1 MKKRGRLAA
10 FAAVCLLCSPVR
22 TVYAEDEPYSNT
34 EYWNDRCTGKTTM
47 TSEDKA
53 ACMAY
58 AEYLGSQ
65 NDETQKRLEEANAN
79 IEKYE
84 EDIAK
89 YGEEIQ
95 ALQEKINTKQAE
107 LDDIRAR
114 IADKQAEIDAKQVEI
129 DAKQEEIDAK
139 QAEIDETE
147 AQIGDVREK
156 MKERLVLSQRTM
168 RVNPYLDI
176 LMGAESLETLIRI
189 LNGMASIN
197 AYDQKTM
204 DELSDLIDLLDQQE
218 ADLQTALGALED
230 AMAALEVAKGEL
242 NEQKNTLLAAQ
253 ESLIGEQYEVQKL
266 EEVAEQQ
273 KAELEAA
280 GNKYAADI
288 EAKNAQMAEI
298 AAAGVLDAIPVSAT
312 AGWTYPV
319 PGAVRSAG
327 TWYYG
332 GGGVHLGYDFAAPL
346 GTEIHAVGNGI
357 VINSA
362 NGCPTYGYLGSGCG
376 YQYGGSSGGGNQV
389 YLLTAVNGELYAV
402 KYLHMMINTPI
413 ETGTVVTA
421 NDVIGQVGTS
431 GNSSGPHCHIE
442 IFYLGDAKDFS
453 DYATNWN
460 GDLAFGC
467 GWGYAAL
474 ARTCDNGVG
483 APCRLRPESI
493 FGE

>member
-1 MKKRGRLAA
+1 MKKRGRHAA
-10 FAAVCLLCSPVR
+10 LAAVCLLCCSTIRVK
-22 TVYAEDEPYSNT
+22 AEDEPYSNT
-34 EYWNDRCTGKTTM
+34 EYWNERCTGKTTM
-47 TSEDKA
+47 TSEEKA

-95 ALQEKINTKQAE
+95 SLQEKINTKQAE
-107 LDDIRAR
+107 LDDIKAQ
-114 IADKQAEIDAKQVEI
+114 ISAKQAEIDAKQAEI

-139 QAEIDETE
+139 RAEIAETE
-147 AQIGDVREK
+147 GQIGDVRDK
-156 MKERLVLSQRTM
+156 MKDRLVLSQQTM

-197 AYDQKTM
+197 AYDQKTL

-218 ADLQTALGALED
+218 ADLQTALDALE
-230 AMAALEVAKGEL
+230 AALSELETAKGEL
-242 NEQKNTLLAAQ
+242 NEQKNTMLAAQ
-253 ESLIGEQYEVQKL
+253 ESLIAEQYEVQKL
-266 EEVAEQQ
+266 EEVAQQQ

-288 EAKNAQMAEI
+288 EAKNKQMAEI

-327 TWYYG
+327 TWYYS
-332 GGGVHLGYDFAAPL
+332 GGGVHLGYDFAAAL

-389 YLLTAVNGELYAV
+389 YLLTAINGELYAI
-402 KYLHMMINTPI
+402 KYLHMMVNTPV

-421 NDVIGQVGTS
+421 GDVIGQVGTS

-442 IFYLGDAKDFS
+442 VFFLGNADQFS
-453 DYATNWN
+453 EYATNWN

-474 ARTCDNGVG
+474 SRTCDNGVG
-483 APCRLRPESI
+483 APCRMRPEEI
-493 FGE
+493 FGQ

>member
-129 DAKQEEIDAK
+129 DALDF
-139 QAEIDETE
+139 T
-147 AQIGDVREK
+147 DV
-156 MKERLVLSQRTM
+156 TF
-168 RVNPYLDI
+168 N
-176 LMGAESLETLIRI
+176 TT
-189 LNGMASIN
+189 NGMASIN

-327 TWYYG
+327 TRYYG

-493 FGE
+493 FGG